1 MVRRRRPDAGGD
13 KRGRQSAALYAVAPG
28 AGYDHCRV
36 LDDLRVDDHP
46 DATQELARP
55 FDLHDLYFR
64 ERRLTI
70 TKPFDPQG
78 SP

>member
-1 MVRRRRPDAGGD
+1 MVGRWRPDAGGD
-13 KRGRQSAALYAVAPG
+13 KRGGQSAVLQAVAPG
-28 AGYDHCRV
+28 ARYDRCRV

-70 TKPFDPQG
+70 TKPFGPQG